1 MCSNVCGQLIVVWYL
16 LHTRWNKKSHDDH
29 VRVVTVQYYT
39 QATVLWCK
47 PRYEFSHLIFMC
59 SHMWQSPLVQW
70 IGWCGLMVNT
80 RTVDIHYDY
89 SRYTK
94 RSKSWNFTKGLHSA
108 NGFLFIID
116 IRDNMTIVRHSKPFH
131 NLLRITREWV
141 ITSLTPRFLVAL
153 FPVLHY
159 SCHQLAVQV
168 VVRKPG
174 SISHMLIAHI
184 MCKALQACKQVA
196 VLEDWEWS

>member
-1 MCSNVCGQLIVVWYL
+1 MYCAGIPEYNCKVNPGKTRTNFELLDDGTVRVLNEGIELCMCSNVCGQLIVVWYL
-16 LHTRWNKKSHDDH
+16 LHTTWNKKSHDDH

-39 QATVLWCK
+39 QATILWCK

-94 RSKSWNFTKGLHSA
+94 KSKSWSFTKGLHSA
-108 NGFLFIID
+108 NGFLFYH
-116 IRDNMTIVRHSKPFH
+116 RYPRQYDNCPPLQTIPQP
-131 NLLRITREWV
+131 
-141 ITSLTPRFLVAL
+141 LTNHKRVS
-153 FPVLHY
+153 Y
-159 SCHQLAVQV
+159 Y
-168 VVRKPG
+168 
-174 SISHMLIAHI
+174 
-184 MCKALQACKQVA
+184 
-196 VLEDWEWS
+196 